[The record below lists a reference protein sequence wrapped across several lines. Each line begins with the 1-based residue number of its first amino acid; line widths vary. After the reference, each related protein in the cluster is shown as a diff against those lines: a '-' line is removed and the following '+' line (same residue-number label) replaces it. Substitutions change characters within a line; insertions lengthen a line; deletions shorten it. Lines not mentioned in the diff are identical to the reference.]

1 MNRSIV
7 AGAVVAIAILI
18 VGYASTFFVHQSQ
31 NAVVVRFG
39 RLIDTVINE
48 PGLHWRVPFI
58 DQVIFIDRR
67 VINFSADSIE
77 LPTLD
82 QKRIVLSAYVR
93 YRITDPQVFYTV
105 ARTEQRAES
114 LILQVLSEVL
124 RDRFGSVPMQ
134 DILTEKRA
142 ALMTDVKSRL
152 EPTGNTYGIQIV
164 DVRFKRVDLPAANS
178 EAVYNRM
185 RTQRA
190 QEAAGIRASGTREAR
205 EKRAEA
211 DKQKVVVLAEAR
223 KKSEIERGLGD
234 AEATKIYNEA
244 FGRDPEFFDF
254 YRSLQAMRTGL
265 GGDSTTFV
273 GQPKGDFFR
282 FFERGEG
289 SLPSA
294 PAVQ

>member
-1 MNRSIV
+1 MNRSII
-7 AGAVVAIAILI
+7 AGAVVAIAIVI

-58 DQVIFIDRR
+58 DQVIYIDRR

-93 YRITDPQVFYTV
+93 YRITNPQVFYTV

-152 EPTGNTYGIQIV
+152 EPTGDTYGIQIV

-211 DKQKVVVLAEAR
+211 DKQRVVVLAEAR
-223 KKSEIERGLGD
+223 KKAEIERGLGD

-289 SLPSA
+289 AVA
-294 PAVQ
+294 PGQQ

>member
-1 MNRSIV
+1 MNRSII
-7 AGAVVAIAILI
+7 AGAVVAIAIVI

-48 PGLHWRVPFI
+48 PGLHWRLPFV
-58 DQVIFIDRR
+58 DQVIYIDRR

-93 YRITDPQVFYTV
+93 YRITNPQVFYTV

-152 EPTGNTYGIQIV
+152 EPTGDTYGIQIV

-211 DKQKVVVLAEAR
+211 DKQRVVVLAEAR
-223 KKSEIERGLGD
+223 KKAEIERGLGD

-289 SLPSA
+289 AAA
-294 PAVQ
+294 PGQQ

>member
-1 MNRSIV
+1 MNRTAI
-7 AGAVVAIAILI
+7 AAAVVAAFVLI
-18 VGYASTFFVHQSQ
+18 VGYAATFFVHQSQ

-39 RLIDTVINE
+39 KLIDTVIGE

-58 DQVIFIDRR
+58 DQVIYIDRR

-82 QKRIVLSAYVR
+82 QKRVVLSAYVR
-93 YRITDPQVFYTV
+93 YRITNPKVFYTV
-105 ARTEQRAES
+105 ARTEQRAEA

-134 DILTEKRA
+134 DILTDKRA
-142 ALMTDVKSRL
+142 ALMRDVKGRL
-152 EPTGNTYGIQIV
+152 EPTGDTYGIQIV

-211 DKQKVVVLAEAR
+211 DKQRVVKLAEAR
-223 KKSEIERGLGD
+223 KKAEIERGLGD
-234 AEATKIYNEA
+234 AEATRIYNAA
-244 FGRDPEFFDF
+244 FGQDPDFFDF

-265 GGDSTTFV
+265 SGNSTTFV

-282 FFERGEG
+282 FFEQGEG
-289 SLPSA
+289 A
-294 PAVQ
+294 PKPPAQ

>member
-294 PAVQ
+294 PAAQ

>member
-211 DKQKVVVLAEAR
+211 DKQRVVVLAEAR

-294 PAVQ
+294 PAAQ

>member
-1 MNRSIV
+1 MNRSII
-7 AGAVVAIAILI
+7 AGAVVAIAIVI

-58 DQVIFIDRR
+58 DQVIYIDRR

-93 YRITDPQVFYTV
+93 YRITNPQVFYTV

-152 EPTGNTYGIQIV
+152 EPTGDTYGIQIV

-211 DKQKVVVLAEAR
+211 DKQRVVVLAEAR
-223 KKSEIERGLGD
+223 KKAEIERGLGD

-289 SLPSA
+289 AAA
-294 PAVQ
+294 PGQQ

>member
-1 MNRSIV
+1 MRRSIV
-7 AGAVVAIAILI
+7 AGAVVAVAILI

-134 DILTEKRA
+134 DILTDKRA

-234 AEATKIYNEA
+234 AEATKIYNDA

-289 SLPSA
+289 SLPPA
-294 PAVQ
+294 PAAQ

>member
-1 MNRSIV
+1 MRRSIV

-294 PAVQ
+294 PAAQ

>member
-1 MNRSIV
+1 MNRSII
-7 AGAVVAIAILI
+7 AGAVVAVAILI
-18 VGYASTFFVHQSQ
+18 VGYSSTFFVHQSQ

-134 DILTEKRA
+134 DILTDKRA

-164 DVRFKRVDLPAANS
+164 DVRFKRVDLPVANS

-265 GGDSTTFV
+265 GGNSTTFV

-289 SLPSA
+289 SPA
-294 PAVQ
+294 PTAQ